1 MLFFFLKYL
10 LKFDIYVYDGNL
22 YLFLDK
28 DVINR
33 YCKYGNVF

>member
-28 DVINR
+28 DVN
-33 YCKYGNVF
+33 